1 MDSLMS
7 DTNAKRIRILK
18 IWEMLYNETD
28 EDHPVSTEQIRAR
41 LKEYGIESDRRTIYD
56 DIAVLEK
63 SGYEIMRERG
73 RSNLY
78 YVEDRVFEPSEV
90 MMLMTAV
97 RATASITERKT
108 EELLGK
114 VSSLAGK
121 PRGEILRRKTVEFD
135 TVKSINE
142 HIYFSI
148 DRITNA
154 IISGKKVSFN
164 YFDYDENCQKAYRK
178 DRRNPE
184 INKLYTV
191 NPVATVCSNDKYYL
205 ICYHDNHDELT
216 HYRVDRMSGVEVL
229 KANIKKNENA
239 QEYQI
244 KKHKLQLFGMYGGKE
259 ERVTI
264 VADAKLLDV
273 MYDKFGKTVTFSK
286 TDNGKISFEAVVQ
299 LSPAFLAWCCSFGNK
314 LKVTSPQSVVEEIKK
329 YLKST
334 LNQY

>member
-1 MDSLMS
+1 MNIG
-7 DTNAKRIRILK
+7 TAKRIRILK

-28 EDHPVSTEQIRAR
+28 EEHPISTEQIRAK
-41 LKEYGIESDRRTIYD
+41 LKECGIESDRRTIYD
-56 DIAVLEK
+56 DISVLEK
-63 SGYEIMRERG
+63 FGYEIMRERG

-97 RATASITERKT
+97 RATASITESKT
-108 EELLGK
+108 AELLNK

-121 PRGEILRRKTVEFD
+121 QRGEILRKKTVEFD
-135 TVKSINE
+135 TVKSLNE

-164 YFDYDENCQKAYRK
+164 YFDYDENLQKVYRK
-178 DRRNPE
+178 ERKNPQ
-184 INKLYTV
+184 INKIYTV

-216 HYRVDRMSGVEVL
+216 HYRIDRMSGVEVL
-229 KANIKKNENA
+229 KSSIKKSELY
-239 QEYQI
+239 QSYQI
-244 KKHKLQLFGMYGGKE
+244 KKHKLQLFGMYGGQE
-259 ERVTI
+259 ETVSL
-264 VADAKLLDV
+264 VADAKLLDA
-273 MYDKFGKTVTFSK
+273 MYDKFGKSVRFNK
-286 TDNGKISFEAVVQ
+286 TDDGKIAFDAVVQ
-299 LSPAFLAWCCSFGNK
+299 LSPTFMAWCCSFGNK
-314 LKVTSPQSVVEEIKK
+314 LKVVSPQSVVEEVKK
-329 YLKST
+329 YLTQT